1 MGWYEERNHAILAEL
16 VDGFTMETVCEHYRL
31 SEGQVCKIVRHIAKT
46 YTSKQTRAA
55 RKMLLQEQAQA
66 QRKLDEINRKLERLN
81 R

>member
-1 MGWYEERNHAILAEL
+1 MGWYEDRNHAILSDL
-16 VDGFTMETVCEHYRL
+16 VDGVNMVVVCEHYHL
-31 SEGQVCKIVRHIAKT
+31 SEGQVCKIVRHIAKS